1 MIRGVNLPQQIRSEL
16 MANNIHKV
24 IYMAGKI
31 DISISEAEQAVK
43 TFCEIYDSCSFVK
56 PGPDLFEITTPDG
69 EKAVVSLV
77 NGSLE
82 CQRKPEIK
90 EKLLGL
96 IMDAR
101 EAPKGSKMAL
111 SPVGNG
117 KMSTP
122 ERYGRKSPI
131 NGSALEAVRDCQAT
145 EKPTYSTGGG
155 RKAAAAK
162 TNIAAL
168 MEAGGSLQI
177 VGREHTPTYIEVVA
191 RASLPGKNSVDS
203 GVSIWKQEY
212 LAKKAW
218 DWIVK
223 VLMDEPG
230 IVIGTD
236 EYGMPE
242 FREGAT
248 IKVRISDE
256 GRSLMVA
263 LPAKI
268 ALWRE
273 LAREWQFAGR
283 VCESKAYSRAA
294 DMLLRGDFQS
304 KEELNEEASE
314 VKAISEN
321 AKAEAV

>member
-1 MIRGVNLPQQIRSEL
+1 
-16 MANNIHKV
+16 
-24 IYMAGKI
+24 MAGKI

-56 PGPDLFEITTPDG
+56 PGPDLFEITTLDG
-69 EKAVVSLV
+69 EKVVVSLV
-77 NGSLE
+77 NGLLE

-101 EAPKGSKMAL
+101 EAPKGSKTAL
-111 SPVGNG
+111 SPVANG

-122 ERYGRKSPI
+122 EKYGRKGQI
-131 NGSALEAVRDCQAT
+131 NGSALEAVRECQAT

-168 MEAGGSLQI
+168 MEAGGRLEI
-177 VGREHTPTYIEVVA
+177 LKRTHTTDFIEVIV
-191 RASLPGKNSVDS
+191 RASIPSVVASSTKFVDS
-203 GVSIWKQEY
+203 SLSIYKQEY

-218 DWIVK
+218 DWIVR

-230 IVIGTD
+230 IVTGTD
-236 EYGMPE
+236 EFGMPE

-283 VCESKAYSRAA
+283 VCESKAFSRAA

-304 KEELNEEASE
+304 REELAEEQAE
-314 VKAISEN
+314 REKVAEGGR
-321 AKAEAV
+321 AEAA

>member
-1 MIRGVNLPQQIRSEL
+1 M
-16 MANNIHKV
+16 
-24 IYMAGKI
+24 MAGKI
-31 DISISEAEQAVK
+31 DISITEAEKAVK

-56 PGPDLFEITTPDG
+56 PGPDLFELTVPDG
-69 EKAVVSLV
+69 EKVVVSLT

-101 EAPKGSKMAL
+101 EAPKGSKTAL
-111 SPVGNG
+111 SPVGKAN
-117 KMSTP
+117 MSTP
-122 ERYGRKSPI
+122 EKYGRKSPI
-131 NGSALEAVRDCQAT
+131 NGSALEAVRECQAT

-168 MEAGGSLQI
+168 MEAGGSLTIQDR
-177 VGREHTPTYIEVVA
+177 GHRTDFIEVVV
-191 RASLPGKNSVDS
+191 RASLGDHHVDS
-203 GVSIWKQEY
+203 SISIYKQEY

-218 DWIVK
+218 DWIVR

-230 IVIGTD
+230 IVTGTD
-236 EYGMPE
+236 EFGMPE

-283 VCESKAYSRAA
+283 VCESKAFSRAA

-304 KEELNEEASE
+304 REELAEEQAE
-314 VKAISEN
+314 REKVAEGGR
-321 AKAEAV
+321 AEAA

>member
-1 MIRGVNLPQQIRSEL
+1 MTGKTITTEQLSKAVKAYCCSNLKQSSIAED
-16 MANNIHKV
+16 
-24 IYMAGKI
+24 GKI
-31 DISISEAEQAVK
+31 RIF
-43 TFCEIYDSCSFVK
+43 T
-56 PGPDLFEITTPDG
+56 GTPDPATDKVLWLDG
-69 EKAVVSLV
+69 GNLR
-77 NGSLE
+77 GSDLDFT
-82 CQRKPEIK
+82 
-90 EKLLGL
+90 LGFAEEWL
-96 IMDAR
+96 QG
-101 EAPKGSKMAL
+101 PSKAL
-111 SPVGNG
+111 SPVGKGN
-117 KMSTP
+117 MSTP
-122 ERYGRKSPI
+122 ERYARKGPI
-131 NGSALEAVRDCQAT
+131 NGSAMEAVRECQAT
-145 EKPTYSTGGG
+145 EKPVYSTGGG

-168 MEAGGSLQI
+168 MEAGGSMSI
-177 VGREHTPTYIEVVA
+177 VSREHRTDFIEVVV
-191 RASLPGKNSVDS
+191 RAGLGDRFVDS
-203 GVSIWKQEY
+203 SISIYKQEY

-230 IVIGTD
+230 IVTGTD

-248 IKVRISDE
+248 IKVRISE
-256 GRSLMVA
+256 VGRSLMVA

-304 KEELNEEASE
+304 KEELAEERAE
-314 VKAISEN
+314 VEKVAEGG
-321 AKAEAV
+321 KAEAA

>member
-1 MIRGVNLPQQIRSEL
+1 
-16 MANNIHKV
+16 
-24 IYMAGKI
+24 MAGSAVTKDDLKAAVARYASQNGLTMSESDTGGFALEPG
-31 DISISEAEQAVK
+31 DIIVGLDGGKVVCENKPAWIGISEILTESRSLAVPRAGRITSRSQA
-43 TFCEIYDSCSFVK
+43 
-56 PGPDLFEITTPDG
+56 
-69 EKAVVSLV
+69 
-77 NGSLE
+77 GSV
-82 CQRKPEIK
+82 P
-90 EKLLGL
+90 
-96 IMDAR
+96 
-101 EAPKGSKMAL
+101 
-111 SPVGNG
+111 
-117 KMSTP
+117 
-122 ERYGRKSPI
+122 
-131 NGSALEAVRDCQAT
+131 GSALGAVRECQST
-145 EKPTYSTGGG
+145 EKATYSTGGS

-177 VGREHTPTYIEVVA
+177 VGREHTPTYLEVVA
-191 RASLPGKNSVDS
+191 RASIPDGKANRVVESSMSV
-203 GVSIWKQEY
+203 WKQEY

-230 IVIGTD
+230 IVTGTD

-242 FREGAT
+242 FKEGAT

-256 GRSLMVA
+256 GKSMLVP

-294 DMLLRGDFQS
+294 DMLLRGDFQT
-304 KEELNEEASE
+304 KEELSEEQAE
-314 VKAISEN
+314 VDAV
-321 AKAEAV
+321 AEKGA